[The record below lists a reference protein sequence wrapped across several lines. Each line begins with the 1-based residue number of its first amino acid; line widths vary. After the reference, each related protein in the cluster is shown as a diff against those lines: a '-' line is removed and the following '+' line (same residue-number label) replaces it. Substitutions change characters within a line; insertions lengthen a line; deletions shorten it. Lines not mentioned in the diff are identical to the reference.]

1 MICSVRSAS
10 CQTVKAMAM
19 ATVAASAHHGAVA
32 VAVAGLTGA
41 LAGWLAS
48 VGLACLACLA
58 SLASLALACVAP
70 ASVALVSVSVAS
82 ASPALGSV
90 GLASVGLA
98 SAALASAA
106 LASALD
112 VRVSP
117 NAGQVAG

>member
-10 CQTVKAMAM
+10 CQTVKATAM

-32 VAVAGLTGA
+32 VAGLTRA
-41 LAGWLAS
+41 LAGWLAL
-48 VGLACLACLA
+48 VGLACLASLA

-90 GLASVGLA
+90 GLAS
-98 SAALASAA
+98 AALASAA

-117 NAGQVAG
+117 KAGQVAGSWRTAK

>member
-10 CQTVKAMAM
+10 CQTVKATAI
-19 ATVAASAHHGAVA
+19 ATVAASAHHGA

-48 VGLACLACLA
+48 VGLASLAC
-58 SLASLALACVAP
+58 LASLALACVAP
-70 ASVALVSVSVAS
+70 VSVALVSVSS

-90 GLASVGLA
+90 G
-98 SAALASAA
+98 LASAA

-112 VRVSP
+112 VRVS
-117 NAGQVAG
+117 

>member
-10 CQTVKAMAM
+10 CQTVKATAI
-19 ATVAASAHHGAVA
+19 ATVAASAHHGA

-58 SLASLALACVAP
+58 SLALACVAP
-70 ASVALVSVSVAS
+70 VSVALVSVSVAS

-90 GLASVGLA
+90 GLAS
-98 SAALASAA
+98 AA

-117 NAGQVAG
+117 KAGQVAGSWRTAK